1 MEEAEAAAEGHR
13 LLLAVVGAREEGVV
27 PMIAAEVAECSSA
40 GVQAPVLRQMELVVV
55 REYSWLALLTGGRDA
70 EVEEVQSVAA
80 REAARV
86 VVAEAPSP

>member
-13 LLLAVVGAREEGVV
+13 LLLAVVGAGEEGAVLL
-27 PMIAAEVAECSSA
+27 IAVEVAGCSSA
-40 GVQAPVLRQMELVVV
+40 GVQAPVLRQSELAA
-55 REYSWLALLTGGRDA
+55 REHLRLVPLAEGRDE
-70 EVEEVQSVAA
+70 EVEEVQIVAA